1 MSPCLSC
8 SDEWPAPAALQ
19 LSPGA
24 AEPPPA
30 APGTAG
36 AAQRA
41 HLAAAAE
48 TEAPENP
55 DGEGANS
62 DASGGVAAT
71 GNTKDT
77 SRAFSSMHLNF

>member
-8 SDEWPAPAALQ
+8 SDECPAPAAPQ

-30 APGTAG
+30 APGPAG
-36 AAQRA
+36 AARRA

-48 TEAPENP
+48 AEAPEDP

-77 SRAFSSMHLNF
+77 LTFFKSF